1 MRLSLQFLKFFK
13 TSKIAFE
20 AGHVHNLQ
28 NFHVILQKEFSE
40 KPKQLPSLPFTAKPP
55 KKVPTP
61 AISKPQIQPS
71 PLTMVFEEVE
81 STLNTPQLSSGVDQQ
96 IMELNEI
103 IEMSKIPGNE
113 TSLPTMNS
121 KVSIMNFSN
130 VPDKS
135 LKVFS
140 HLFLDQTDKASRSM
154 WLSSLANIIPYTSVE
169 QPRSETRVQTNCTA
183 CTKKFSMFQK
193 AKYTCYQCKSQ
204 FCKNCCLNQVLIPRV
219 QPTKA
224 EPMCSSCL
232 QQFTQRDVEDWMKSC
247 LQFIDAG
254 TVRFTKAAMGCLMV
268 ALCLSG
274 SSIKPIIRVA
284 RGLFHSGLPEHAM
297 LFITTVLQH
306 SEDTRETLGA
316 YVLSAQIF
324 KSMADE
330 NKDDPET
337 QWNHLLAAKESINL
351 ALEKE
356 SCLDSGSVEIPNY
369 SHVKRDVNQSLHRIK
384 EEQEHI
390 QDQEIK
396 QLWFEMESL
405 WQSRDCEE
413 LLALMLDEDSIISTS
428 FLPYPESMT
437 VVALER
443 FLAPKS
449 AFLDCMLIEDKT
461 ALLFFRGVLKILK
474 QRPSDGLLDIEE
486 AAYSGHHHE
495 WLREAVVD
503 VVISLLK
510 KDPSLLFPPQSL
522 KEASN
527 GKVLLSNDLF
537 EDRLGLLF
545 PQKHETT
552 PPFDRKWPE
561 LTVTGLKLKGHTKF
575 EKAVLSQVHEGEWDS
590 KDAAMAYID
599 YVPACGHPAEVAL
612 CFLNAAMW
620 LLKHLQAII
629 GSAPLSEVYA
639 SKEVIVRCLYHA
651 LSLAYLRLHPGMQL
665 YISRLCLGTAM
676 QTMKLTKTFGTKND
690 VKIIASLMELIL
702 HNCRFC
708 PVWNFPSVP
717 LSEAVLINIKTSHLH
732 QDFLIALQNVSGEK
746 LPVNKSELLYQLHE
760 NSLQYVCPLEDP
772 EGARARAMEE
782 MLREKGWSWNDV
794 VNLMTSPLTL
804 RDSDGWLIQQPYLGI
819 PMEFAELKGF
829 SFDLDPDHPSIEI
842 ITIPADNSR
851 GRVGLFSMQ
860 DVQTVLQL
868 DASELYPIFFS
879 LDQPNENQ
887 RFHPFQQF
895 RYGTEKLQKTP
906 LLHTLFETDYLL
918 KSFSVGSEVSAKPP
932 FNQRPCKKG
941 LIKNLP
947 PHLQEAVK
955 PVAER
960 GHTLSNINRFWIQA
974 EELIYNQN
982 QVGSKVTVR
991 LGDLKMKIC
1000 SHPLLPGPD
1009 GKLQDTE
1016 HDTDPDSPEAKF
1028 ADDLTSHYNE
1038 LGLHFPMFARL
1049 RELAKLQLIG
1059 IILRS
1064 ILDEMKEKADG
1075 KGVEVPREMLTS
1087 IQRDAYE
1094 QHQTRVSEILRNLD
1108 REIGTWPAA
1117 DNSSEISTVTWK
1129 MMDELP
1135 YHVRSQASYSDV
1147 EPFAIKALQTK
1158 DSSVLSQVVDG
1169 LMQLC
1174 ENRVSRYSLEASVRQ
1189 WLSYRS
1195 TSRTT
1200 DLKNLICKHI
1210 PLPTREEIK
1219 SQIISHHRQK
1229 YNAFQQKVNSVTA
1242 TPPRQDKNPCKWVPA
1257 ALFKEENMDSI
1268 RLCYGGV
1275 LIAPKIKSGYVSSL
1289 PYNAHTMPV
1298 RQTGV
1303 SYQNRTSTSTFRAS
1317 FRNSVPADGTDS
1329 SGGESGGFGISVG
1342 SRLATPTSAKP
1353 SKAERGVIVNTFRNT
1368 LHPQANNSSN
1378 SVRSSTPGEGG
1389 KKSGRGRRGG
1399 SGGNGGDGGDGDGGD
1414 SGKKKRTGIFLA
1426 AAATIAIAGT
1436 TERKDNSNQTVTDQ
1450 RKQAQQKA
1458 QPFWHD
1464 QTRNTIL
1471 SPKGETINVAPRT
1484 TWDSKTKN
1492 VVYGIYSEKT
1502 GELVYVGKTQQEL
1515 RTHIGAH
1522 VRDIRNAAKTTDLV
1536 KFFNSEDH
1544 SLSDMRVVVLE
1555 NVGNAKDLRR
1565 KEMETVVKYDTV
1577 NSAANMKYP
1586 INLKK
1591 YRSEYT
1597 EI

>member
-1 MRLSLQFLKFFK
+1 M
-13 TSKIAFE
+13 
-20 AGHVHNLQ
+20 
-28 NFHVILQKEFSE
+28 VI
-40 KPKQLPSLPFTAKPP
+40 
-55 KKVPTP
+55 
-61 AISKPQIQPS
+61 
-71 PLTMVFEEVE
+71 EEID
-81 STLNTPQLSSGVDQQ
+81 STLSTPQLGSGVDQQ
-96 IMELNEI
+96 FKELNDI
-103 IEMSKIPGNE
+103 IEMSKTPGNK
-113 TSLPTMNS
+113 TSLPIMNG
-121 KVSIMNFSN
+121 KVSIINVSN

-135 LKVFS
+135 LKIFCS
-140 HLFLDQTDKASRSM
+140 LFLDQVVMASRSTM
-154 WLSSLANIIPYTSVE
+154 LSSLANVVPYTSVE
-169 QPRSETRVQTNCTA
+169 QPRSETRAQTNCTA
-183 CTKKFSMFQK
+183 CTKKFSVFQK
-193 AKYTCYQCKSQ
+193 VKHTCYQCKSQ
-204 FCKNCCLNQVLIPRV
+204 FCKNCSLNQVLIPRV
-219 QPTKA
+219 QLTKA
-224 EPMCSSCL
+224 EPICSTCL
-232 QQFTQRDVEDWMKSC
+232 QQFTQRDIEDWMKSC

-254 TVRFTKAAMGCLMV
+254 TVRFTKAAMGCLMI

-297 LFITTVLQH
+297 LFVTTMLQH

-351 ALEKE
+351 ALEQE

-369 SHVKRDVNQSLHRIK
+369 SHVMREVNNSLHRIK
-384 EEQEHI
+384 EEQENI
-390 QDQEIK
+390 QDREIQ
-396 QLWFEMESL
+396 QLCFEMESL

-413 LLALMLDEDSIISTS
+413 ILALVLDEDSIISTS

-437 VVALER
+437 VVALEH

-449 AFLDCMLIEDKT
+449 AFLDHMLSEDKS
-461 ALLFFRGVLKILK
+461 ALVFFRGILKILK
-474 QRPSDGLLDIEE
+474 KRQSEGLLDIEE

-495 WLREAVVD
+495 WLREAVID

-510 KDPSLLFPPQSL
+510 KDPSLLFPPHSL
-522 KEASN
+522 KEASK
-527 GKVLLSNDLF
+527 GKLLFSNDLF
-537 EDRLGLLF
+537 NDRLGMLF
-545 PQKHETT
+545 PQKHEIT
-552 PPFDRKWPE
+552 PPFDRKWPD
-561 LTVTGLKLKGHTKF
+561 LTVTGLKLKGYIKF
-575 EKAVLSQVHEGEWDS
+575 EKAILSQVQEGEWDS

-639 SKEVIVRCLYHA
+639 TKEVIVKCLYHA

-676 QTMKLTKTFGTKND
+676 QTMKLAESFGTKND
-690 VKIIASLMELIL
+690 VQIVTSLMELML
-702 HNCRFC
+702 FNCRFC

-732 QDFLIALQNVSGEK
+732 QDFLLALQNVSGKK

-760 NSLQYVCPLEDP
+760 NNLQYVCPLEDP
-772 EGARARAMEE
+772 NGARARAMEE

-794 VNLMTSPLTL
+794 VNLMTSPLSP

-829 SFDLDPDHPSIEI
+829 SFNLDPDHPSIEVI
-842 ITIPADNSR
+842 AIPADNSR

-868 DASELYPIFFS
+868 DALELYPIFFS
-879 LDQPNENQ
+879 LDQPSENQ

-941 LIKNLP
+941 LTKSLP

-974 EELIYNQN
+974 EELIYDQN
-982 QVGSKVTVR
+982 QTGSKVTVR
-991 LGDLKMKIC
+991 LGDLKMKIH
-1000 SHPLLPGPD
+1000 SHPLLPGAD

-1016 HDTDPDSPEAKF
+1016 HDTDPESPEAKF

-1075 KGVEVPREMLTS
+1075 KGVEVPREMLTN

-1094 QHQTRVSEILRNLD
+1094 QHQTKVSEILLNLG
-1108 REIGTWPAA
+1108 REIGIWPAA
-1117 DNSSEISTVTWK
+1117 DNSSEISTLTWK

-1158 DSSVLSQVVDG
+1158 DSSILSQVVDG

-1174 ENRVSRYSLEASVRQ
+1174 ENRVSRYSLEPSVRQ
-1189 WLSYRS
+1189 WLLYRS
-1195 TSRTT
+1195 TSKTA

-1210 PLPTREEIK
+1210 PLPTREDIK
-1219 SQIISHHRQK
+1219 RQIIGFHRQK
-1229 YNAFQQKVNSVTA
+1229 YNAFQRKVNSITT

-1257 ALFKEENMDSI
+1257 ALFKEESMDSI

-1275 LIAPKIKSGYVSSL
+1275 LIAPKIKSGHVSSL
-1289 PYNAHTMPV
+1289 PYNARIMPV
-1298 RQTGV
+1298 RQTGA
-1303 SYQNRTSTSTFRAS
+1303 SYLNRPSTSAFRAS
-1317 FRNSVPADGTDS
+1317 SSNSVPAGGTGS
-1329 SGGESGGFGISVG
+1329 SGGEGGGFGISVG
-1342 SRLATPTSAKP
+1342 SRLAVSRPAQTSRTDR
-1353 SKAERGVIVNTFRNT
+1353 SVIVNTFRNT
-1368 LHPQANNSSN
+1368 LHPQANRSGSSGG
-1378 SVRSSTPGEGG
+1378 STAAGGSGGSSGG
-1389 KKSGRGRRGG
+1389 GRRGGGSGKGGGGGGSGRGGGGSGKGGG
-1399 SGGNGGDGGDGDGGD
+1399 SGGN
-1414 SGKKKRTGIFLA
+1414 KKRGIAFA
-1426 AAATIAIAGT
+1426 VAAIAVVKTIQDG
-1436 TERKDNSNQTVTDQ
+1436 ESNQHVTDQ
-1450 RKQAQQKA
+1450 RKQARQQA

-1464 QTRNTIL
+1464 PARNTIS
-1471 SPKGETINVAPRT
+1471 SPKGETINVPSRS
-1484 TWDSKTKN
+1484 TWDLKTKN

-1502 GELVYVGKTQQEL
+1502 GELVYVGKTEQEL
-1515 RTHIGAH
+1515 KKRIGAH
-1522 VRDIRNAAKTTDLV
+1522 VRDIRNAVKTTDLV

-1544 SLSDMRVVVLE
+1544 SVDDMRVVVLE
-1555 NVGNAKDLRR
+1555 KVDNAKNLRK

-1586 INLKK
+1586 INPKK
-1591 YRSEYT
+1591 YHREEEWPLKNSM
-1597 EI
+1597 